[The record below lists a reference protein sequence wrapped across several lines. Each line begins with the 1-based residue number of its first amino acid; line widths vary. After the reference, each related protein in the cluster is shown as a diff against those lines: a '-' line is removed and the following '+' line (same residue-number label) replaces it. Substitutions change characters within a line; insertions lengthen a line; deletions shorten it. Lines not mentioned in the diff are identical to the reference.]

1 MGKKKHKPLPPGMTY
16 AEKLAQEK
24 MVKEAVE
31 KAARDHMVKTRAEI
45 LAQRDLWLQIVSI
58 GKAFGVGQKRIWDY
72 FDTFATVTEEF
83 NDMTEKHGQEYAL
96 EKLRQEA
103 EKLTGVPLEYLY
115 EKEFAAARER
125 NEARGV
131 FFSVIE
137 EGET

>member
-31 KAARDHMVKTRAEI
+31 KAARDHTVKIRAEI

-58 GKAFGVGQKRIWDY
+58 GRAFGVAQKRIWDY
-72 FDTFATVTEEF
+72 FDTLAEVTEEF
-83 NDMTEKHGQEYAL
+83 NDMTEEHGQEYAL
-96 EKLRQEA
+96 EKLRQAA